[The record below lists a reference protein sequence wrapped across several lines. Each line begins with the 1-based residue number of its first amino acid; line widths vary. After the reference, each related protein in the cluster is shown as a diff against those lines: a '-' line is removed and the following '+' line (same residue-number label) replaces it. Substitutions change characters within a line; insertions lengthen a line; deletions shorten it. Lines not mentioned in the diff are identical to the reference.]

1 MTSAIDDMP
10 NIRSMPSSPTRTAAL
25 LPVPAL
31 QVLPQP
37 VVLRSENLGPGQ
49 GFAEHTHRWNQFVY
63 ATAGTLLVTVAHARY
78 VITPEQAIWIPTG
91 TRHATH
97 ALHGAAFR
105 NLYVD
110 DAPDL
115 GLPALC
121 TSYAVSPLM
130 RALIVELE
138 QAAGRQEDAAY
149 LHTLY
154 AMLRAQ
160 LQRLPQLQRH
170 LPWPHSPR
178 LRQMCEALYAHPS
191 DPRSLHAWGQ
201 VLGMSARTLARH
213 FAQETGT
220 SLRQW
225 RQQLRLLLALEWLST
240 PRSVTSIA
248 IDLGYAGTSAFSYMF
263 HQATGCTPSQ
273 WRSRRAA
280 G

>member
-10 NIRSMPSSPTRTAAL
+10 NIRPMPSSPTRTAAL
-25 LPVPAL
+25 LPMPAL

-63 ATAGTLLVTVAHARY
+63 ATAGTLLVTVARARY

-138 QAAGRQEDAAY
+138 QAAG
-149 LHTLY
+149 
-154 AMLRAQ
+154 
-160 LQRLPQLQRH
+160 
-170 LPWPHSPR
+170 
-178 LRQMCEALYAHPS
+178 
-191 DPRSLHAWGQ
+191 
-201 VLGMSARTLARH
+201 
-213 FAQETGT
+213 
-220 SLRQW
+220 
-225 RQQLRLLLALEWLST
+225 
-240 PRSVTSIA
+240 
-248 IDLGYAGTSAFSYMF
+248 
-263 HQATGCTPSQ
+263 
-273 WRSRRAA
+273 
-280 G
+280 

>member
-1 MTSAIDDMP
+1 MVS
-10 NIRSMPSSPTRTAAL
+10 L

-31 QVLPQP
+31 QALLQP

-115 GLPALC
+115 GLPAVC

-149 LHTLY
+149 LHTLH

-160 LQRLPQLQRH
+160 LQRLPQLQLH

-178 LRQMCEALYAHPS
+178 LRQMCEALYARPC
-191 DPRSLHAWGQ
+191 
-201 VLGMSARTLARH
+201 ARCARRYTP
-213 FAQETGT
+213 APPTRAACTIGGRRWACPPAPWRGT
-220 SLRQW
+220 SRRKRVPPCGSGASSCACCW
-225 RQQLRLLLALEWLST
+225 RWN
-240 PRSVTSIA
+240 
-248 IDLGYAGTSAFSYMF
+248 G
-263 HQATGCTPSQ
+263 
-273 WRSRRAA
+273 
-280 G
+280 

>member
-1 MTSAIDDMP
+1 
-10 NIRSMPSSPTRTAAL
+10 
-25 LPVPAL
+25 
-31 QVLPQP
+31 
-37 VVLRSENLGPGQ
+37 
-49 GFAEHTHRWNQFVY
+49 
-63 ATAGTLLVTVAHARY
+63 
-78 VITPEQAIWIPTG
+78 
-91 TRHATH
+91 
-97 ALHGAAFR
+97 
-105 NLYVD
+105 
-110 DAPDL
+110 
-115 GLPALC
+115 
-121 TSYAVSPLM
+121 
-130 RALIVELE
+130 
-138 QAAGRQEDAAY
+138 
-149 LHTLY
+149 
-154 AMLRAQ
+154 MLRAQ

-178 LRQMCEALYAHPS
+178 LRQMCEALYAHPA